1 MTPAL
6 LLPGALAALA
16 ALILPI
22 IIHIARRSE
31 QQPTDFA
38 ALRWLSERPRP
49 RSRLRLDEWP
59 LLVLRLLLLALLAL
73 FLAQPIL
80 SGANGRQ
87 NYVAVVPGADLRQAR
102 LSAEEK
108 ERAHWLAPGFPFMR
122 DGAVAASQ
130 PVGSLMREL
139 DAQLPPEAK
148 LTIVTPSIVQGAD
161 GDRPHLSRPVR
172 WTIVPGAMAE
182 RPAAVAPPAS
192 IAVRYDAAHAGEVR
206 YIRAALTAL
215 LPPDRSKLIDV
226 APVAAP
232 LPRPPAPLIWLSG
245 GSLPPRVS
253 AYVQG
258 GGTALVAADA
268 LVPDAGNAIVTLWRD
283 QSSAPL
289 VTEQAFGKGRLL
301 RFTKALRPAAMP
313 TLLEADF
320 PDRLKSLLDPA
331 AVLPARAT
339 ARAYAPLPGGS
350 RMHVAR
356 HLDLQPWLVVAIAL
370 LFLAER
376 WLATRRTRAVAP

>member
-31 QQPTDFA
+31 QHPTNFA

-80 SGANGRQ
+80 SGTNGRQ

-102 LSAEEK
+102 LSVEEQG
-108 ERAHWLAPGFPFMR
+108 RARWLAPGFPFMR
-122 DGAVAASQ
+122 NGAVAAFQ
-130 PVGSLMREL
+130 PIGSLMREL
-139 DAQLPPEAK
+139 DAQLPPEAN

-172 WTIVPGAMAE
+172 WTIVPGVMAE
-182 RPAAVAPPAS
+182 RPAAAAPPAP
-192 IAVRYDAAHAGEVR
+192 IAVRYDDAHAREVR

-215 LPPDRSKLIDV
+215 LPPDRRKLIDV
-226 APVAAP
+226 GPVGSS
-232 LPRPPAPLIWLSG
+232 LPRSPAPLIWLSG
-245 GSLPPRVS
+245 GSVPARVS
-253 AYVQG
+253 TYVQD

-268 LVPDAGNAIVTLWRD
+268 LVPEAGNAIVTLWRD

-301 RFTKALRPAAMP
+301 RFAKALRPADMP

-320 PDRLKSLLDPA
+320 PDRLKSLLDPP
-331 AVLPARAT
+331 AVPSARAT
-339 ARAYAPLPGGS
+339 ARAYAPLLGGS

-356 HLDLQPWLVVAIAL
+356 HLDLQPWLAMAIAL

>member
-1 MTPAL
+1 MTPTL

-31 QQPTDFA
+31 QHPTDFA

-59 LLVLRLLLLALLAL
+59 LLILRLLLLALLAL

-80 SGANGRQ
+80 SGIHGQQ
-87 NYVAVVPGADLRQAR
+87 NYIAVVPGADLRHAR
-102 LSAEEK
+102 WSVEEQ
-108 ERAHWLAPGFPFMR
+108 ERAHWLAPGFPLMR
-122 DGAVAASQ
+122 DGAVAALQ
-130 PVGSLMREL
+130 PIGSLMREL

-148 LTIVTPSIVQGAD
+148 LTIMTPSIVQGAD
-161 GDRPHLSRPVR
+161 GDQPHLSRPVR

-182 RPAAVAPPAS
+182 RPAAAAPPAS
-192 IAVRYDAAHAGEVR
+192 IAVRYDDAHAGEVR

-215 LPPDRSKLIDV
+215 LPPDRTKLIDV
-226 APVAAP
+226 APVGAS
-232 LPRPPAPLIWLSG
+232 LPRPPARLIWLSG

-253 AYVQG
+253 TYVQD
-258 GGTALVAADA
+258 GGTALVAVDA
-268 LVPDAGNAIVTLWRD
+268 LVPEAGNTIFTLWRD

-320 PDRLKSLLDPA
+320 PDRLKSLLDPP

-339 ARAYAPLPGGS
+339 ARDYAPLPGGS

-356 HLDLQPWLVVAIAL
+356 HLDLQPWLALAIAL